1 MEHLHYI
8 GFDVHKKWIYYC
20 TKLADGRIVQ
30 EGRIRARRDEVLAW
44 AAGQEQPWKGA
55 LEATMF
61 SGWIYDALRPHAAEL
76 QVAHPAMLKAIGAGK
91 HASDRL
97 DARKIADLVRMD
109 WIPQVWMAPPETRAL
124 RAVLRYRNLVV
135 RQAVQVKNRMA
146 AVLMEHGVEDSKQKL
161 HRKGYFQ
168 DLLGRLDEV
177 PEAVQDLLRSGRHE
191 LEWFAATQRR
201 LLRELK
207 SQPALARRVALL
219 QTIPGV
225 GEVMALTWAL
235 EIGDPHRF
243 ASARRV
249 LSYCGLTAALQESAG
264 KAWRQPLSKKRNAHL
279 QTVLIEAARLAVRY
293 YEPLRALYERC
304 KQRRHAGAAA
314 VAVARKLVAY
324 LLAVDKSGQPFQP
337 RPKPEAPGSPTGK
350 QDGRP
355 ADRHGRRCE
364 ANSMQ
369 NDFRRIGRQ
378 SSQIGDSQRR
388 LRGGVWLM
396 GLFRGWRAL
405 PDSNFLAGSVPVQL
419 MDV

>member
-1 MEHLHYI
+1 
-8 GFDVHKKWIYYC
+8 
-20 TKLADGRIVQ
+20 
-30 EGRIRARRDEVLAW
+30 
-44 AAGQEQPWKGA
+44 
-55 LEATMF
+55 
-61 SGWIYDALRPHAAEL
+61 
-76 QVAHPAMLKAIGAGK
+76 MLKAIAAGK

-146 AVLMEHGVEDSKQKL
+146 AVRMEHGVEYSKQKL

-168 DLLGRLDEV
+168 DLLGRLEEV
-177 PEAVQDLLRSGRHE
+177 PEAVQDLLRSSRHE

-201 LLRELK
+201 LLRERK
-207 SQPALARRVALL
+207 GQPALARRVALL

-225 GEVMALTWAL
+225 GEVTALTWAL

-264 KAWRQPLSKKRNAHL
+264 KAWRQPLSKKRHGRL

-293 YEPLRALYERC
+293 SEPLRALYERC

-314 VAVARKLVAY
+314 VAVARKLAAY

-355 ADRHGRRCE
+355 ADGHGRRCE
-364 ANSMQ
+364 ANPMQ
-369 NDFRRIGRQ
+369 NGFRRIGRQ
-378 SSQIGDSQRR
+378 SSQTRDSQRR

-405 PDSNFLAGSVPVQL
+405 ADSHFLAGSVPVQL